1 MYFRNHLIL
10 LPNLR
15 KEIFLCYL
23 RHTNWET
30 TLDVS
35 LDWLVGLT
43 DLELDQPTLKRI
55 EQISQLPEEQRRQVY
70 MLLDALLRDFKARE
84 VYA

>member
-1 MYFRNHLIL
+1 MQRSNTIEMAVRIAKAL
-10 LPNLR
+10 
-15 KEIFLCYL
+15 E
-23 RHTNWET
+23 
-30 TLDVS
+30 VS

-55 EQISQLPEEQRRQVY
+55 EQVSRLPAGKREQVY
-70 MLLDALLRDFKARE
+70 LLLDALLRDFKARE

>member
-1 MYFRNHLIL
+1 
-10 LPNLR
+10 LPGR
-15 KEIFLCYL
+15 
-23 RHTNWET
+23 

-35 LDWLVGLT
+35 LDCLVGLT
-43 DLELDQPTLKRI
+43 GVELDQPTLKRI
-55 EQISQLPEEQRRQVY
+55 EQISRLSDEQHRQVY

>member
-1 MYFRNHLIL
+1 MAVRIA
-10 LPNLR
+10 R
-15 KEIFLCYL
+15 A
-23 RHTNWET
+23 
-30 TLDVS
+30 LDVS

-43 DLELDQPTLKRI
+43 EVELDQPTLKRI
-55 EQISQLPEEQRRQVY
+55 EQISRLPEEQRRQVY

>member
-1 MYFRNHLIL
+1 MAVRIARALN
-10 LPNLR
+10 
-15 KEIFLCYL
+15 
-23 RHTNWET
+23 
-30 TLDVS
+30 VS

-55 EQISQLPEEQRRQVY
+55 EQISRLPDEQRRQVY